1 MTIHPV
7 TPNNRRKAFHVK
19 TSKQPSQLPHSRV
32 DLHPGVADPLVRV
45 FVDKELRG
53 EERYAVVLVRE
64 RCSESNNARKGLIV
78 TGEPAG
84 TRTQG
89 PRLKRAMLYR
99 LSYRLTEKKA
109 QILPPTLSL
118 CLAGC

>member
-1 MTIHPV
+1 MTIQSV

-89 PRLKRAMLYR
+89 PRLKSSNKWIHTGAWFREGFPVFSL
-99 LSYRLTEKKA
+99 LTR
-109 QILPPTLSL
+109 T
-118 CLAGC
+118 